1 MRRCLLNYIKF
12 TIIFSRLMRLVP
24 DEGLRTRYRRQLWRV
39 LRARWREPHIL
50 FVDSLKVA
58 FHYHYTAIT
67 QTLSQVGEGSG
78 AMPDSVRSLSRAK
91 RRVPTQAAA

>member
-1 MRRCLLNYIKF
+1 
-12 TIIFSRLMRLVP
+12 MRLVP

-50 FVDSLKVA
+50 FVYSLKVA

-67 QTLSQVGEGSG
+67 QTLSHVGEGSG
-78 AMPDSVRSLSRAK
+78 AMPDAVRSLSRAK
-91 RRVPTQAAA
+91 RRVEAKVAA

>member
-1 MRRCLLNYIKF
+1 
-12 TIIFSRLMRLVP
+12 MRLVP
-24 DEGLRTRYRRQLWRV
+24 DEGLRTRYRRQLWSV

-50 FVDSLKVA
+50 FVYSLKVA

-78 AMPDSVRSLSRAK
+78 SMPDAVRSLSRAK
-91 RRVPTQAAA
+91 RRVPAKAAA

>member
-1 MRRCLLNYIKF
+1 
-12 TIIFSRLMRLVP
+12 
-24 DEGLRTRYRRQLWRV
+24 V

-50 FVDSLKVA
+50 FVYSLKVA

-78 AMPDSVRSLSRAK
+78 SMPDAVRSLSRAK
-91 RRVPTQAAA
+91 RRVPAQAAA